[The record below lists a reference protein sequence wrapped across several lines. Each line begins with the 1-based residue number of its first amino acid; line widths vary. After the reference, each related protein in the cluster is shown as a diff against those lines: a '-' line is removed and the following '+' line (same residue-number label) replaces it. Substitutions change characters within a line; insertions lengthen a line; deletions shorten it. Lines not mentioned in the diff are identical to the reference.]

1 MNQSNRNLSR
11 KSENNNVRSNK
22 NLIIFKNGWINSN
35 NNGPSINQHVG
46 NIVKIKT
53 INGGVTPNIEA

>member
-1 MNQSNRNLSR
+1 MSR
-11 KSENNNVRSNK
+11 KGENLNANSNK

-35 NNGPSINQHVG
+35 NNPPNMNQHVG

-53 INGGVTPNIEA
+53 ITPGGTTPNLEAQ